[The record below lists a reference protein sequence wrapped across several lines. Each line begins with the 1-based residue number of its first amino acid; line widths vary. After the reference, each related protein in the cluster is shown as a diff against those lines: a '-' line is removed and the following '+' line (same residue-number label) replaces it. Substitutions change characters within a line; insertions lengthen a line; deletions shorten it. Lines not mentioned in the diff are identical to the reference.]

1 MYYNIIYFQGDV
13 LFNSWKEM
21 FNGNG
26 AYFSQNPRIYSF
38 TGKNILTDFT
48 WYGFHIRIIQALS
61 TTVHFLMKYRAA
73 TVFLYFDAI
82 RALWKFHCPEY
93 ASIISYILTFTRACI
108 RKHWNAF
115 DVVAD
120 YISH

>member
-82 RALWKFHCPEY
+82 RAL
-93 ASIISYILTFTRACI
+93 
-108 RKHWNAF
+108 
-115 DVVAD
+115 
-120 YISH
+120 